1 VPSPPPEIP
10 ATATVAGPGVVSTG
24 RVNTRPR
31 LLSTIGAYVRLT
43 KPRVIELLLVT
54 TVPAMVLAA
63 GRFPSVPLVLAV
75 LLGGALAAG
84 GANTINC
91 WIERDRDQVMRRTH
105 GRPLPTGEI
114 EPTAALV
121 FGLVMEAV
129 AFGWLWAT
137 VNLLSA
143 ALAVSA
149 MLFYVFVYTIWLK
162 PRSPQNIVIGGAA
175 GAVPVLVGWA
185 SVTGRLG
192 APAWVLFAIVFCWTP
207 PHFWALS
214 LKYRDDYAAAGI
226 PMLPVVKGAKVAAQ
240 QIVVYSV
247 VVVAITLAL
256 VAVGSMGWVYL
267 VTAVALGVLFV
278 AQAVRLERDATP
290 QRAIKLFVFSNTYL
304 ALLFAAVAVDTLL
317 HARL

>member
-1 VPSPPPEIP
+1 VR
-10 ATATVAGPGVVSTG
+10 ATV
-24 RVNTRPR
+24 
-31 LLSTIGAYVRLT
+31 GAYVRLT

-54 TVPAMVLAA
+54 TVPAMVLAD
-63 GRFPSVPLVLAV
+63 GRFPSLALVGAV
-75 LLGGALAAG
+75 LFGGAMAAG

-114 EPTAALV
+114 EPTSALV
-121 FGLVMEAV
+121 FGLVLEAG
-129 AFGWLWAT
+129 AFAWLWAT

-143 ALAVSA
+143 SLAVSA

-207 PHFWALS
+207 PHFWALA
-214 LKYRDDYAAAGI
+214 LKYHDDYAAAR
-226 PMLPVVKGAKVAAQ
+226 

-247 VVVAITLAL
+247 VVVAVTLAL
-256 VAVGSMGWVYL
+256 VAVAEMGWVYL
-267 VTAVALGVLFV
+267 AVAVVLGVLFV
-278 AQAVRLERDATP
+278 AQAVRLQRDATP
-290 QRAIKLFVFSNTYL
+290 QRAIKLFTFSNTYL
-304 ALLFAAVAVDTLL
+304 ALLFAAVAVDTLA
-317 HARL
+317 HAAL

>member
-1 VPSPPPEIP
+1 MPSPPPEIP
-10 ATATVAGPGVVSTG
+10 ATAAVAAGSVSAG
-24 RVNTRPR
+24 RVPALTSR
-31 LLSTIGAYVRLT
+31 LHTAGAYFRLT

-54 TVPAMVLAA
+54 TVPAMILAA
-63 GRFPSVPLVLAV
+63 GRFPSVWLILSV

-84 GANTINC
+84 GANTMNC

-105 GRPLPTGEI
+105 GRPLPMGEI
-114 EPTAALV
+114 EPVRALV
-121 FGLVMEAV
+121 FGITLEVL
-129 AFGWLWAT
+129 AFAWLWAT

-185 SVTGRLG
+185 AVTGRLG
-192 APAWVLFAIVFCWTP
+192 APAWVLFAIIFCWTP

-214 LKYRDDYAAAGI
+214 VKYRDDYARAGI
-226 PMLPVVKGAKVAAQ
+226 PMLPVVRGTRAAAR
-240 QIVVYSV
+240 QIVAYSL

-267 VTAVALGVLFV
+267 VAAVALGALFV
-278 AQAVRLERDATP
+278 WQAVRLERDASAE
-290 QRAIKLFVFSNTYL
+290 RALKLFVFSNTYL
-304 ALLFAAVAVDTLL
+304 ALLFAAIAVDTLV
-317 HARL
+317 HARI